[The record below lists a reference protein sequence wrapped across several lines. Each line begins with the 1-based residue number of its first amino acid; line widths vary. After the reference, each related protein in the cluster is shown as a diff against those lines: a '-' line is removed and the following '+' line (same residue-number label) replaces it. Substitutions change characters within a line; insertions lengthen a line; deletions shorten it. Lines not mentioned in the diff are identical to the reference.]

1 MVKVA
6 VSKLSGG
13 KLHIP
18 QSILIALALDP
29 NATVQWHT
37 SDSKINQPYVILTT
51 GRRKP

>member
-29 NATVQWHT
+29 NATIQWHT
-37 SDSKINQPYVILTT
+37 SDSKIDRPYVIVTT